1 MTGRVADDL
10 QQCFLIR
17 AIIVA
22 TTGTPVMTMP
32 AISPQNSE
40 RVSWMVVDDGSMEAV
55 VVIVEKT
62 LEGVAGS

>member
-1 MTGRVADDL
+1 
-10 QQCFLIR
+10 LIR

-22 TTGTPVMTMP
+22 TTGTPVMNMP

-62 LEGVAGS
+62 LEGEAGS